1 MFITGQYAHATTNSF
16 FTELVKGQIKID
28 NLPSKYYDSP
38 LARREATGYYI
49 KVGSFRKKNSKA
61 KFTFGTGSNDISH
74 FKVLD
79 RFVKTIYIKTEKTHV
94 KNRLLMKSIGVG
106 TQNRSLV

>member
-1 MFITGQYAHATTNSF
+1 VFITGKYAHATTPNSF

-38 LARREATGYYI
+38 LSRREATGYYI
-49 KVGSFRKKNSKA
+49 KVGSFRKKNAKA
-61 KFTFGTGSNDISH
+61 KLKFETGSNDISH

-79 RFVKTIYIKTEKTHV
+79 RFV
-94 KNRLLMKSIGVG
+94 
-106 TQNRSLV
+106 